1 MATPNDIA
9 FVVGVDGYRT
19 SPLPSCV
26 TDATRMSEL
35 LRRNADNTDPA
46 ACSDNFTVELQAFEA
61 GDRLLSRQ
69 QFLRKLR
76 DLIGRAA
83 DHDFVFYFSGHG
95 ATSDWGTDLVIADDS
110 TVNMQELLHLVH
122 LSQVRQAVIILDC
135 CFSGSYGLLPGM
147 GGPSDRFSPQVSL
160 IRDNVMLL
168 AASKADETAS
178 AGQPFSAFTELLISG
193 LEGGA
198 ADHRGVITA
207 PALFGYAAPAFG
219 PLDQRP
225 VFKASVSAT
234 ENLRTVLPEIDLGAV
249 RRIADHF
256 PGSQDALTLTGT
268 ETAGEQLFDDLVVL
282 RGGGLI
288 RCPDDRQLADHVAE
302 QAEIRLS
309 AAGVRL
315 RMLAERGMA

>member
-1 MATPNDIA
+1 VATPNDIA
-9 FVVGVDGYRT
+9 FVMGVDGYAT

-26 TDATRMSEL
+26 NDATKMAEL
-35 LRRNADNTDPA
+35 LRRNADNVDPA
-46 ACSDNFTVELQAFEA
+46 ACSDNFTVELQAFSA

-83 DHDFVFYFSGHG
+83 DHDFLFYFSGHG
-95 ATSDWGTDLVIADDS
+95 ATSDWGSDLVIADDA
-110 TVNMQELLHLVH
+110 TVNMQELLQLIHI
-122 LSQVRQAVIILDC
+122 SRVRQAVIILDC

-147 GGPSDRFSPQVSL
+147 GAQADRFSPKVSL

-168 AASKADETAS
+168 AASKADEGAA
-178 AGQPFSAFTELLISG
+178 AGHPFSAFTELLVSG
-193 LEGGA
+193 LDGGA

-225 VFKASVSAT
+225 MFKASISAT
-234 ENLRTVLPEIDLGAV
+234 ESLRTVLPEIDLGAV
-249 RRIADHF
+249 RRISDYF
-256 PGSQDALTLTGT
+256 TGGQDTLRLTGT

-282 RGGGLI
+282 REGGLI
-288 RCPDDRQLADHVAE
+288 RCPDERQLSAHVAD
-302 QAEIRLS
+302 QADIQLS

-315 RMLAERGMA
+315 RLLAERGMA